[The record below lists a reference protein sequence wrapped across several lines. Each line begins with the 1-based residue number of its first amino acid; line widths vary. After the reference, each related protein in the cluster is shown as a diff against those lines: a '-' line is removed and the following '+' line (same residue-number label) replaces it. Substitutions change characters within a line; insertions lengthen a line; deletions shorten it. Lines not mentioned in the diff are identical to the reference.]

1 MTLSASPTT
10 EPPLGLPR
18 PGDLDVP
25 VVLYTTPWCG
35 FCRAALALLRQRGIE
50 HVEVDVVGNDAA
62 RDWLAEI
69 TGQTTVPQVFVRG
82 RSIGGYTELAAL
94 DHSGELDH
102 LLEASPQPLGQSHQ
116 SPEK

>member
-1 MTLSASPTT
+1 MALSASP
-10 EPPLGLPR
+10 PPGLPR
-18 PGDLDVP
+18 PEDIGAP

-62 RDWLAEI
+62 RDWLAEVS
-69 TGQTTVPQVFVRG
+69 GQTTVPQVFVRG

-94 DHSGELDH
+94 DRSGELGRM
-102 LLEASPQPLGQSHQ
+102 LATSARAQG
-116 SPEK
+116 